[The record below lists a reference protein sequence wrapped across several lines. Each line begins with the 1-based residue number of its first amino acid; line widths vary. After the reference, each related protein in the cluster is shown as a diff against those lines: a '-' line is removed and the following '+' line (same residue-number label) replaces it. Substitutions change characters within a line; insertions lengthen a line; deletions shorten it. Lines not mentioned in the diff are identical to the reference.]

1 MRITMFFVIFSVVQ
15 ISRVDAGIIQFESPT
30 GDLQLNGDYVDQG
43 FTFSVVAGSSLDAGI
58 DTAAVTTGGNDSS
71 NVFTF
76 LATNTIKVDYA
87 GPGTFTLVSLGIM
100 KQTSAGVNNPLFTIN
115 GFDAAN
121 GAISTYVDDNFG
133 NNLVNVTSLLISS
146 TQDAAFDKFDFTINL
161 PAAVP
166 EPASAAFLGLGSL
179 ALVVRRLRR
188 RTSVVA

>member
-1 MRITMFFVIFSVVQ
+1 MFFLIFSVVQ
-15 ISRVDAGIIQFESPT
+15 ISRLDAGIIQFEAPL
-30 GDLQLNGDYVDQG
+30 GDLQANGNYVDQG
-43 FTFSVVAGSSLDAGI
+43 FTFSVFAGSSLDAGI
-58 DTAAVTTGGNDSS
+58 DTVGVTTGGNDLS

-76 LATNTIKVDYA
+76 LAGDTIKVDYA

-100 KQTSAGVNNPLFTIN
+100 KQNSAGLSNPLFTIN

-133 NNLVNVTSLLISS
+133 NNLVNVTSLFISS
-146 TQDAAFDKFDFTINL
+146 TQDAAFDKFVFAINL